1 MEEKVNGFESFLNQ
15 INIEFLLKKFQI
27 LKINLCKFKAF

>member
-1 MEEKVNGFESFLNQ
+1 MEEKVNSFESFLNQ

-27 LKINLCKFKAF
+27 LKIK